1 MRFCSPSS
9 LRRFIASSLPSPD
22 IDNLSPVR
30 ENLTV
35 LSIIIPTLNEA
46 AGLPRTLAHT
56 RLATGDEPIEL
67 IVSDCRSDDATRRVA
82 AEHGATRV
90 LEGARSRAQALNNGA
105 AAARGQTLLFLHAD
119 TLLPPGFAAAVRHTF
134 DRRPQMVGGAFNFRF
149 LRPPQLPLLHWK
161 MLGIVALMNN
171 VRFRTSRNFYGD
183 QAIFV
188 RRSVFER
195 LGGFPERPL
204 LEDLHFSRRMKR
216 VGQTAILSP
225 AVQSSA
231 RRFLARG
238 IIHQMIQDIR
248 LILADSLGM
257 RPGPLSGRYNGWN
270 RRQFRATPSVYMS
283 EV

>member
-1 MRFCSPSS
+1 
-9 LRRFIASSLPSPD
+9 
-22 IDNLSPVR
+22 
-30 ENLTV
+30 V
-35 LSIIIPTLNEA
+35 LSVIIPTLNEA
-46 AGLPRTLAHT
+46 ANLPRTLAHT
-56 RLATGDEPIEL
+56 RTAAGREAIEL
-67 IVSDCRSDDATRRVA
+67 IVSDCRSDDATCRVA
-82 AEHGATRV
+82 AEHGARV
-90 LEGARSRAQALNNGA
+90 LEGALSRSQALNRGA
-105 AAARGQTLLFLHAD
+105 AAARGPHLLFLHAD
-119 TLLPPGFAAAVRHTF
+119 TLLPTGFAAAIRQTL
-134 DRRPQMVGGAFNFRF
+134 DRPEMVGGAFNFRF
-149 LRPPQLPLLHWK
+149 LRPPQLSLLHWK
-161 MLGIVALMNN
+161 MLGIIALMNN

-188 RRSVFER
+188 RRSVFDR

-216 VGQTAILSP
+216 MGETAILSP

-257 RPGPLSGRYNGWN
+257 PPGGLSMRYNGWN
-270 RRQFRATPSVYMS
+270 RRQFRATPSVLLS